1 MNYATRIFSNYYIPS
16 LQISNVIEIAFMAF
30 VLYYVLL
37 WIKNTRAFALMRGL
51 IILAVGAGLSVAKI
65 EPWADY
71 VLIAGAV
78 VVIIRGFVRNHE
90 D

>member
-1 MNYATRIFSNYYIPS
+1 
-16 LQISNVIEIAFMAF
+16 
-30 VLYYVLL
+30 
-37 WIKNTRAFALMRGL
+37 MRKSSIILIIGF

-78 VVIIRGFVRNHE
+78 LIIIRGFIRNHE
-90 D
+90 KDDKCENE